1 MAGYKINIRNCVAFI
16 YVNKDLVEREIKKTS
31 FIYNQNKRMKYL
43 VYPEN
48 DKTMWKEIKTDLNKL
63 RDIPCSWI

>member
-1 MAGYKINIRNCVAFI
+1 MIKKNSTKKAIRKNKCDRVAGYKINIRNCVAFI

-43 VYPEN
+43 GIN
-48 DKTMWKEIKTDLNKL
+48 
-63 RDIPCSWI
+63 